1 VPNSPPA
8 VIMPAMSA
16 LELLLVAAVF
26 VGISIQ
32 AAIGFGFAL
41 IVAPAA
47 FAALSPERAVTLVV
61 ALAIAI
67 NLLVLFTERRPRAVA
82 RRPVATILTAALPGL
97 FAGALLL
104 VRADRELLQVL
115 VGVVVVVAAIAQIA
129 ATGPRRSRTAV
140 AHRGGL
146 EVVGGLAAGA
156 LTTSVSINGP
166 VLVLVFARLGLA
178 GARLRDSLAATLLGL
193 ALMAL
198 PVLLF
203 GTEDAGLPDP
213 SVSLACVPGLLIGHR
228 FGAAAFRRLDN
239 PTHRRVVLIAAG
251 LAGAL
256 SIAAALLG

>member
-1 VPNSPPA
+1 

-97 FAGALLL
+97 FAGAWLL

-129 ATGPRRSRTAV
+129 ASR
-140 AHRGGL
+140 
-146 EVVGGLAAGA
+146 
-156 LTTSVSINGP
+156 
-166 VLVLVFARLGLA
+166 
-178 GARLRDSLAATLLGL
+178 
-193 ALMAL
+193 
-198 PVLLF
+198 
-203 GTEDAGLPDP
+203 
-213 SVSLACVPGLLIGHR
+213 PGR
-228 FGAAAFRRLDN
+228 
-239 PTHRRVVLIAAG
+239 
-251 LAGAL
+251 
-256 SIAAALLG
+256 